1 MLNYR
6 GASRLLSC
14 TLKDY
19 VTHLLLLQTTVCY
32 HMMPLL
38 LSSTK
43 ESKQKS
49 TEQAPVLDT
58 PLPACACVL
67 MHVPVPGHRLS
78 FASCL
83 PLAPTSQFSAEI
95 VLLLCALCSPSSAE
109 GRWFSNCLLSMFPLW
124 WITFLLCVLV
134 SGNAWLHWPCMG
146 CGGQPWVS
154 VPTCH
159 LVWSRVSLLSVARLP
174 TPGCPDLELPESS
187 HLCFPKANWDYR
199 CTRTLLYRF
208 SGLEL

>member
-1 MLNYR
+1 MSQDTFFFFKPL
-6 GASRLLSC
+6 C
-14 TLKDY
+14 
-19 VTHLLLLQTTVCY
+19 VTTV
-32 HMMPLL
+32 PLL
-38 LSSTK
+38 LSSAK

-95 VLLLCALCSPSSAE
+95 ALLLCALCPPSSAE
-109 GRWFSNCLLSMFPLW
+109 GHWFSNCLPSMFPLW

-134 SGNAWLHWPCMG
+134 SGNAWLHWACMG
-146 CGGQPWVS
+146 FGGQPWVS

-159 LVWSRVSLLSVARLP
+159 FVWSRVSLLSVARLP
-174 TPGCPDLELPESS
+174 TPGCPDLELSGSS
-187 HLCFPKANWDYR
+187 HLCLPEVHWITDTWF
-199 CTRTLLYRF
+199 TLLYRF